1 MFGPVM
7 ERYVL
12 CCQQI
17 SHAETHQDPVRWTV
31 PLDSHRSSENFPL
44 TFPGDRASRQ
54 CNNDPTCL
62 LLVRE
67 GERDYEDASQ
77 LGKFRILSSM
87 KSAVVLVVL
96 DSQC

>member
-7 ERYVL
+7 ELYVL

-17 SHAETHQDPVRWTV
+17 SHAETRQDPERWTV
-31 PLDSHRSSENFPL
+31 PLDSHRNSENFPL

-54 CNNDPTCL
+54 CNNDSTCF

-67 GERDYEDASQ
+67 GERVYENASQ
-77 LGKFRILSSM
+77 VGKFRNLTSM
-87 KSAVVLVVL
+87 KSAVVL